1 MTSGKFLLNK
11 NMRPLVVFDETNKE
25 HRELLK
31 KFMETNS
38 WSHSPYRF
46 ELPEEDSQNLAYT
59 MQKRVLMFFLEK
71 EFGNAT

>member
-31 KFMETNS
+31 KFMQTNS
-38 WSHSPYRF
+38 WAHCPYRF
-46 ELPEEDSQNLAYT
+46 ELPGEDSQNLAYS
-59 MQKRVLMFFLEK
+59 MQKRVLMYFLKK
-71 EFGNAT
+71 EFE

>member
-25 HRELLK
+25 HRELLM

-38 WSHSPYRF
+38 WAHCPYRF
-46 ELPEEDSQNLAYT
+46 ELPDEDGQNLAYS
-59 MQKRVLMFFLEK
+59 MQKRVLIYFLNK
-71 EFGNAT
+71 EFK